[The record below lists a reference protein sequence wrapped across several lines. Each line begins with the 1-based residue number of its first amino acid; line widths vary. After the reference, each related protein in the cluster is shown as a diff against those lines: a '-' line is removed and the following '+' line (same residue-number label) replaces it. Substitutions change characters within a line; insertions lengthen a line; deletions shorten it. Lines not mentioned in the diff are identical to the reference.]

1 LVAAHVHF
9 GALIVGQLA
18 PIKIGFDHLAIGVTS
33 LIGTGNEV

>member
-18 PIKIGFDHLAIGVTS
+18 PIKIGFDYLTS